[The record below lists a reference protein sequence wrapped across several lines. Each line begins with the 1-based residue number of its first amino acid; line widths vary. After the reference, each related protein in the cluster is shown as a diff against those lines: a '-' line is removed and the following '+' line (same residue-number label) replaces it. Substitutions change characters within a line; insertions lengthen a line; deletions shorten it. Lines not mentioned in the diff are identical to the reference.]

1 MLKAVLSKH
10 SLAYIFS
17 ILHCKKNTNSSSVP
31 WYNSAPPH
39 VHSLPTSRSICGLFL
54 CLSVRIPRF
63 FSPGL
68 SPQPDNACRSAALYG
83 SIKIPL
89 LFAGEVK
96 CGKCDVCGPR
106 VVQAQ
111 CFQMTF
117 AVPPALCFAAA
128 TYIRTSISTEA
139 YVQVGEAETPVCT
152 KQESCGCA
160 A

>member
-1 MLKAVLSKH
+1 MVW
-10 SLAYIFS
+10 FG
-17 ILHCKKNTNSSSVP
+17 TT
-31 WYNSAPPH
+31 
-39 VHSLPTSRSICGLFL
+39 SLPHQYACAVYFYVFPSEF
-54 CLSVRIPRF
+54 PD

-106 VVQAQ
+106 VVQVQ

-117 AVPPALCFAAA
+117 VVPPVLCFAAA

-139 YVQVGEAETPVCT
+139 YVQVEQAETPICT
-152 KQESCGCA
+152 NQKFGLFCSIIAMELVLVSPAVLGICLPAIYYIYDTDCSLHLQ
-160 A
+160 

>member
-1 MLKAVLSKH
+1 MLKAVLSKQ
-10 SLAYIFS
+10 SLANIFS
-17 ILHCKKNTNSSSVP
+17 ILHCKKKIQT
-31 WYNSAPPH
+31 
-39 VHSLPTSRSICGLFL
+39 VHPYPGTIRPPTS
-54 CLSVRIPRF
+54 IPSPHQEAYAVYF
-63 FSPGL
+63 YVFPSEFPDFSPGL

-139 YVQVGEAETPVCT
+139 YVQVEEAETPVCT